1 MVVIDKITREMVE
14 LLNRQLA
21 DMSCG
26 WEYELRDEF
35 GISPVIKIRT
45 RDPNGWVESSINN
58 MTKKYYAWL
67 EDFFQTNFNIKLEYN
82 NTKSMCWAEIKI
94 LEETH
99 DEAQ

>member
-1 MVVIDKITREMVE
+1 MVVIDKITKEMVE
-14 LLNRQLA
+14 LLNKQLA
-21 DMSCG
+21 DMGCG
-26 WEYELRDEF
+26 WEYELRGEF
-35 GISPVIKIRT
+35 GVSPVIKIRT

-67 EDFFQTNFNIKLEYN
+67 EDFFQTNFNLKLEYN

-94 LEETH
+94 LEEKP